1 MNTRLFDQWVEMNQA
16 ALAPIMRWREITTEA
31 TDKTV
36 RYHLGVTQDCLELGN
51 RQMQVM
57 GEAQY
62 PQDWLMEGNK
72 NIADFGLKMM
82 GRVSDYFKMAKD
94 HQETVGAWAETT
106 AKAAVDSFKT
116 NVAAV

>member
-16 ALAPIMRWREITTEA
+16 ALTPVMRWREIATEVA
-31 TDKTV
+31 DKAL
-36 RYHLGVTQDCLELGN
+36 RYNLGVMQDCLELGN
-51 RQMQVM
+51 RQIQVVS
-57 GEAQY
+57 EAQH
-62 PQDWLMEGNK
+62 PQEWLVEGSRNMTG
-72 NIADFGLKMM
+72 FGLKMM

-94 HQETVGAWAETT
+94 NQESMGAWAETT